1 MKCKSKFNKRY
12 LQNGDIIEQKSI
24 LGYKRHSPF
33 VDEEYLVI
41 DSPRGKITMKEVDF
55 PILGIGENGE
65 SIIMK
70 PEKEYQ
76 FSSKKVLEIPLHK
89 LKRKTKFS
97 SGGLFTN
104 LTNSNPLV
112 FTNLANS
119 NPLAPKP
126 LKMSAGS
133 ITEDNAD
140 SVLDGYNKMQGTI
153 GTVGAGIKS
162 VGSVLDTFIPGAGLI
177 GNVVGGLVEGVGTL
191 GTKLLYGDKVKR
203 AQDLKA
209 YGIYANKMRKQEI
222 DMKNALGYI

>member
-12 LQNGDIIEQKSI
+12 LQNGNIIEQKSI

-65 SIIMK
+65 SIIME

-97 SGGLFTN
+97 SGGL
-104 LTNSNPLV
+104 

-153 GTVGAGIKS
+153 EKVGAGIKS
-162 VGSVLDTFIPGAGLI
+162 VGSVLNTFIPGAGLI